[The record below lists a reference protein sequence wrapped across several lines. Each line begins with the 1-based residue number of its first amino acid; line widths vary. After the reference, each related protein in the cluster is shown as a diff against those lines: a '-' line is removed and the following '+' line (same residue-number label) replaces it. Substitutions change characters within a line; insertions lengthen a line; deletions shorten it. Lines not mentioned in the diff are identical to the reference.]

1 MDLSLR
7 SCCRDRLQ
15 QRLEE
20 ITWSAG
26 PDLRAVLTPLLRR
39 PAKRVRPALLFA
51 VAGIDAEPAGTGPV
65 ADALTCAAAV
75 ELLHQSSLVHDDLM
89 DDAPSRG
96 GVPTLHRE
104 HGSEVALV
112 AGDFLVGAAG
122 AALCEVGVDAA
133 AAGHGAYR
141 EMCRG
146 QALETLHRHQ
156 MIAVERYIEIVGG
169 KSGALLRAACMLGAQ
184 NAGFGV
190 EAVAAYGEYG
200 LAFGIL
206 FQIVDDLVDL
216 LSTPDLAGKPVGQDL
231 PNGVFTLPVLLA
243 ALRYGGSF
251 TAHLGPG
258 GDVGRIQ
265 ALATRQVVLAEV
277 IAYAVRYADVA
288 RQSLHGAAGRSRRRL
303 AALPHAFLEHS
314 VRTRL
319 APEHRLGLAALLSG
333 AR

>member
-1 MDLSLR
+1 MDLGLR
-7 SCCRDRLQ
+7 PCYRDRLQ

-20 ITWSAG
+20 IAWSAG
-26 PDLRAVLTPLLRR
+26 PDLRGVLTPLLRR
-39 PAKRVRPALLFA
+39 SAKRIRPALLFA
-51 VAGIDAEPAGTGPV
+51 VAEADPEPSDSGPV
-65 ADALTCAAAV
+65 ADAVTCAAAI
-75 ELLHQSSLVHDDLM
+75 ELLHQSSLVHDDMM
-89 DDAPSRG
+89 DDAPTRG
-96 GVPTLHRE
+96 GLPALHRE
-104 HGSEVALV
+104 YGSKVALV

-122 AALCEVGVDAA
+122 VALCEVGAYAA
-133 AAGHGAYR
+133 AAGSGAYR

-156 MIAVERYIEIVGG
+156 IVDVERYIEIASG
-169 KSGALLRAACMLGAQ
+169 KSGALLRAACLLGAEQ
-184 NAGFGV
+184 AGLGA
-190 EAVAAYGEYG
+190 EAAAAYGEYG

-251 TAHLGPG
+251 TEHLGP

-265 ALATRQVVLAEV
+265 ALATREVVLADA
-277 IAYAVRYADVA
+277 IAYAVRYADAA
-288 RQSLHGAAGRSRRRL
+288 RRSLRGAAAGRNLHRL
-303 AALPHAFLEHS
+303 ATLSHTFLAHS

-319 APEHRLGLAALLSG
+319 APEYRMKLAASLP
-333 AR
+333 AAH